1 MRLICIF
8 AVGIAVAGLSAQ
20 AQTEIVNAIAVIVDD
35 GVITFK
41 DVQTLVSPGIELLQ
55 RQYEGQPA
63 VYRQKVMD
71 AQRDGIEQLVEQQ
84 LILRDFKSAGYAF
97 PESIIDEYVKDRVR
111 EQFGDQL
118 KMTQTL
124 HAQGMTKET
133 FRRQMRDNLIVR
145 ALTEKNISAEILIS
159 PYKIEQFYANNREQ
173 YKMEDQV
180 KLRRIDINQSSGSA
194 AGHAK
199 KLADEILHKL
209 EEGASFKEMAAIYS
223 EGSQRAD
230 EGDWG
235 WQERSKMAK
244 ELADVAFAL
253 KPGTRSGVIETPN
266 YCYII
271 LVEETKPAH
280 FQNLSEVRDE
290 IEKTLL
296 TQERKRL
303 HKKYIDRL
311 KNKSFVR
318 YF

>member
-1 MRLICIF
+1 MRLICF
-8 AVGIAVAGLSAQ
+8 LAVGIVVAGLRAQ

-35 GVITFK
+35 AVVTFK
-41 DVQTLVSPGIELLQ
+41 YVQALVTPGIELLQ
-55 RQYEGQPA
+55 RQYERQPA
-63 VYRQKVMD
+63 LYKQKVMD

-84 LILRDFKSAGYAF
+84 LILHDFKSAGYAF
-97 PESIIDEYVKDRVR
+97 PESIIEEYVKDRIR
-111 EQFGDQL
+111 EQFGDRL

-124 HAQGMTKET
+124 HAQGMTYES
-133 FRRQMRDNLIVR
+133 FRRQMRENLIVR
-145 ALTEKNISAEILIS
+145 ALTEKNISSEILIS
-159 PYKIEQFYANNREQ
+159 PYKIEQFYAANREQ
-173 YKMEDQV
+173 FKMEDQV
-180 KLRRIDINQSSGSA
+180 KLRRIDINQTSGSA
-194 AGHAK
+194 PGQAK
-199 KLADEILHKL
+199 KLADEILRKL

-253 KPGTRSGVIETPN
+253 KPGTRSGVIEAPN

-280 FQNLSEVRDE
+280 IKSLSEVRDE

-296 TQERKRL
+296 TQERARL

-311 KNKSFVR
+311 KGKSFVR